1 MRHLRADDEIR
12 TRDPNLGKVVRYQL
26 RYVRLTFKV
35 GSNTIRRD
43 ASARIWVTRRR
54 HNVSVELH
62 SMMPLAY
69 AGGLWASDLMESST
83 DPSVLETSGRWLVV
97 LPYSGTPT
105 FLRFATWASQAPADA
120 IGAWHGPLTQTWISS
135 MDESQYRSAVE
146 STRQAIAAGDVYQ
159 ANICRVLRTPLEMQE
174 QDIAGLHSLLMQH
187 NPAPHA
193 AMVRV
198 PELNLAIACASPE
211 LFLSRDG
218 DEIASGPIKGTG
230 RTSADL
236 TEKDRAENVMI
247 VDLVRNDLA
256 RVSEVGTVEVAGLLR
271 EEQHPGLVHLVSR
284 VKSQIIK
291 GTTWAQIFDAT
302 FPPGS
307 VTGAPKSSA
316 LSLINQLELASRSYY
331 CGAIGWVDADNDRAS
346 LAVSIR
352 TFWLEG
358 QDLCFGTGAGI
369 TWSSNAEKEWKETQ
383 LKAEH
388 LVSVA
393 SGQWPEPIV
402 GSR

>member
-1 MRHLRADDEIR
+1 
-12 TRDPNLGKVVRYQL
+12 
-26 RYVRLTFKV
+26 
-35 GSNTIRRD
+35 
-43 ASARIWVTRRR
+43 
-54 HNVSVELH
+54 VSVELH
-62 SMMPLAY
+62 AMMPLAY
-69 AGGLWASDLMESST
+69 AGGLWASGLIESST

-105 FLRFATWASQAPADA
+105 FLRFATWASEPPAGA
-120 IGAWHGPLTQTWISS
+120 IGNWSGPSTQTWSTS
-135 MDESQYRSAVE
+135 LNELQYCTAVE
-146 STRQAIAAGDVYQ
+146 STRQAIAAGVVYQ
-159 ANICRVLRTPLEMQE
+159 ANICRVLRTPLEVQN
-174 QDIAGLHSLLMQH
+174 QDIAGLHLLLLQH
-187 NPAPHA
+187 NPAPYS

-211 LFLSRDG
+211 LYLSRDG
-218 DEIASGPIKGTG
+218 SEIASGPIKGTG

-236 TEKDRAENVMI
+236 TEKDRAENIMI

-256 RVSEVGTVEVAGLLR
+256 RVSATGTVEVAGLLR

-284 VKSQIIK
+284 VKSQLVQ

-316 LSLINQLELASRSYY
+316 LTLIDELENASRTFY
-331 CGAIGWVDADNDRAS
+331 CGAIGWVDADNDQAS

-352 TFWLEG
+352 TFWLEEH
-358 QDLCFGTGAGI
+358 DLCFGTGAGI
-369 TWSSNAEKEWKETQ
+369 TWASDSEKEWEETE
-383 LKAEH
+383 LKAKH

-393 SGQWPEPIV
+393 SGHWPESKGKAP
-402 GSR
+402 